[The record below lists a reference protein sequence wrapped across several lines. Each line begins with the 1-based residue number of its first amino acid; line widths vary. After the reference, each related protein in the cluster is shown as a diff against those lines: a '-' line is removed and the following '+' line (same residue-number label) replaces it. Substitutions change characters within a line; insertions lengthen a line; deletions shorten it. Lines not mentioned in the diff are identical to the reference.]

1 MYNID
6 HLDRIVRILR
16 KAVYRP
22 GGNNGQSVILP
33 SLQFFLGIRALE
45 CYYCRMASENYS
57 TLQPFT
63 LLLSC

>member
-22 GGNNGQSVILP
+22 GGNNGQSLILP
-33 SLQFFLGIRALE
+33 SLQFFSV
-45 CYYCRMASENYS
+45 YK
-57 TLQPFT
+57 
-63 LLLSC
+63 LLSVTIAGWQVRTIQLYNLSLYC